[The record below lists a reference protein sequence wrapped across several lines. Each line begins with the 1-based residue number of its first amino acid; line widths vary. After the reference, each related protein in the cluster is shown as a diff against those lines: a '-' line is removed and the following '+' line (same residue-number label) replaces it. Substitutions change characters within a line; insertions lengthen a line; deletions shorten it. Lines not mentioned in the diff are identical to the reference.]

1 MMPDFWKHGG
11 KKICLLGHFSY
22 FGNEKQNKTKNK
34 KQKTKTKT
42 KTNKQTKK
50 KNETKQNKNKTKQ
63 NKTKP
68 KCGVC
73 ALPAGEI
80 ELS

>member
-50 KNETKQNKNKTKQ
+50 KTKQNKTKTKQ
-63 NKTKP
+63 NKTKQNP
-68 KCGVC
+68 SVVSVHCLQVK
-73 ALPAGEI
+73 
-80 ELS
+80 LS